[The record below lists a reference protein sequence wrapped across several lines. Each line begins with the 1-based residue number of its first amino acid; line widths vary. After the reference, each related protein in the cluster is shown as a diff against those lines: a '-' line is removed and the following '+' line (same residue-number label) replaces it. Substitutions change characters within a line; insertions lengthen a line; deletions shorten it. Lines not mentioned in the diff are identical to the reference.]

1 MEFTVARRFH
11 ELILVSTSI
20 WSSLTLWQKGQGQKL
35 SKKNDHPQLF
45 DPLPIPKRDYFNSS
59 FILYFSFNLLSRAS
73 KSPFLIRLH
82 KIPAQTPM
90 KNTGSLEIGWAVAS
104 Q

>member
-11 ELILVSTSI
+11 ELILVSISI

-45 DPLPIPKRDYFNSS
+45 DPLPIPERNYFTLSS
-59 FILYFSFNLLSRAS
+59 MFDIFLQLTF
-73 KSPFLIRLH
+73 KSI
-82 KIPAQTPM
+82 KIPILDSIA
-90 KNTGSLEIGWAVAS
+90 
-104 Q
+104 